1 MRVVLAD
8 LKGGRGIVTK
18 DTVVG
23 GYGSRLEPFS
33 KVTRVVGLLKH
44 RFHDVPSVMMGYLAA
59 VCAAHGHEVRWT
71 RGELVDGDIAIVLS
85 SLVDHRHETAWAG
98 RMRERGAK
106 VGFVGLAASKL
117 PELFLPH
124 ADFVI
129 NGEPEDAVIR
139 LCLGQSLTGI
149 CRSEPV
155 ADLDSLPFP
164 RWDLV
169 AERPPH
175 AVAVPFSGRPLGGGF
190 PLLASRSCPEFCTYC
205 PHRVLAPYRSRS
217 ADNVADE
224 LEELCDRY
232 TSPYVIFRDPLFT
245 QDRDRCEALCHEIM
259 RRQLQLRF
267 ECETRLDR
275 LDARLIDVLHA
286 AGLRTVS
293 FGVESVS
300 AETLRHVGRRPTP
313 EAHQRA
319 IIEHCQRRGIVT
331 AAFYVLGFLEDDRD
345 SIAATIDY
353 AVDLGS
359 TFAQFKLLTPY
370 PATPLWKKM
379 APLVT
384 ESDWEKFDGYTPV
397 FAHPHLS
404 GQELKLLLGSAYTRF
419 YMRPSYLTNYLR
431 LRNRRVIEVVGRLD
445 RRVAR
450 RQDRELV
457 ELLAG
462 AC

>member
-1 MRVVLAD
+1 
-8 LKGGRGIVTK
+8 
-18 DTVVG
+18 
-23 GYGSRLEPFS
+23 
-33 KVTRVVGLLKH
+33 
-44 RFHDVPSVMMGYLAA
+44 
-59 VCAAHGHEVRWT
+59 
-71 RGELVDGDIAIVLS
+71 
-85 SLVDHRHETAWAG
+85 
-98 RMRERGAK
+98 
-106 VGFVGLAASKL
+106 
-117 PELFLPH
+117 
-124 ADFVI
+124 
-129 NGEPEDAVIR
+129 
-139 LCLGQSLTGI
+139 
-149 CRSEPV
+149 
-155 ADLDSLPFP
+155 
-164 RWDLV
+164 
-169 AERPPH
+169 
-175 AVAVPFSGRPLGGGF
+175 
-190 PLLASRSCPEFCTYC
+190 
-205 PHRVLAPYRSRS
+205 VLAPYRSRS

-232 TSPYVIFRDPLFT
+232 TRPYVIFRDPLFT